1 MNNAK
6 IINLSDHDKIRKSLS
21 RSDLVYPADSADDRY
36 VNAWDYIKQHN
47 LSVEAVEGYEF
58 SSIGPEDHD
67 LSQITQCRGANSQD
81 EKVEDYTSRFSN
93 GEKLINPIIAIEH
106 DGFYYPVF
114 GNQRGKA
121 LQQAGV
127 TTTILV
133 VGRDLPYDTKKT
145 VATKLANISNRKTPL
160 DVATDS
166 REDIVYQMGNEW
178 CRVEEVD
185 VDSTNSVDE
194 SYIKAS
200 KEFKSLLTN
209 KGPDAAEEFKREYF
223 LSWFDSE
230 KETTLSA
237 NEKTRKI
244 QFGQYYNDAF
254 SVNIRQRLTSGFHCG
269 KEQEI
274 YNFFWSEIILNSEGI
289 EEELYIW
296 NTDKFSFAS
305 DTVTVQMDARSG
317 NPLLN
322 TTSSIFQNKF
332 KGRIAKNIEVML
344 RPPQNARD
352 INKILEWESTCRSK
366 IAEFN
371 NNPNNTGWVSCV
383 IDKLIFLQHVGDGHE
398 TTGWEWKKTP
408 SGGFFKQIT

>member
-133 VGRDLPYDTKKT
+133 VG
-145 VATKLANISNRKTPL
+145 
-160 DVATDS
+160 
-166 REDIVYQMGNEW
+166 
-178 CRVEEVD
+178 
-185 VDSTNSVDE
+185 
-194 SYIKAS
+194 
-200 KEFKSLLTN
+200 
-209 KGPDAAEEFKREYF
+209 
-223 LSWFDSE
+223 
-230 KETTLSA
+230 
-237 NEKTRKI
+237 
-244 QFGQYYNDAF
+244 
-254 SVNIRQRLTSGFHCG
+254 
-269 KEQEI
+269 
-274 YNFFWSEIILNSEGI
+274 
-289 EEELYIW
+289 
-296 NTDKFSFAS
+296 
-305 DTVTVQMDARSG
+305 
-317 NPLLN
+317 
-322 TTSSIFQNKF
+322 
-332 KGRIAKNIEVML
+332 
-344 RPPQNARD
+344 
-352 INKILEWESTCRSK
+352 
-366 IAEFN
+366 
-371 NNPNNTGWVSCV
+371 
-383 IDKLIFLQHVGDGHE
+383 
-398 TTGWEWKKTP
+398 
-408 SGGFFKQIT
+408 

>member
-1 MNNAK
+1 M
-6 IINLSDHDKIRKSLS
+6 S
-21 RSDLVYPADSADDRY
+21 RDSLVYPADSADDRY
-36 VNAWDYIKQHN
+36 VNAWDYVKQHN
-47 LSVEAVEGYEF
+47 LSVESVEGYEF
-58 SSIGPEDHD
+58 SSIGTEDHD

-121 LQQAGV
+121 LRKAGV

-160 DVATDS
+160 DVATDT
-166 REDIVYQMGNEW
+166 RDDIVYQMGNEW
-178 CRVEEVD
+178 SRVVEVD

-200 KEFKSLLTN
+200 KEYISLLTN
-209 KGPDAAEEFKREYF
+209 KGLDAAEEFKREYF
-223 LSWFDSE
+223 SSWFDSE

-254 SVNIRQRLTSGFHCG
+254 SVNIKQRLTSGFHCG

-274 YNFFWSEIILNSEGI
+274 YNFFFSEIILNSEGV
-289 EEELYIW
+289 EEELYRW

-305 DTVTVQMDARSG
+305 DTVTVQMDARCG
-317 NPLLN
+317 NPLQN
-322 TTSSIFQNKF
+322 TKSSILRNKHEG
-332 KGRIAKNIEVML
+332 KICKNIEVML
-344 RPPQNARD
+344 RPPMNARD
-352 INKILEWESTCRSK
+352 INRILDWESNCRTK
-366 IAEFN
+366 FAEFN
-371 NNPNNTGWVSCV
+371 NNLNSNAWGMPV

-398 TTGWEWKKTP
+398 TTAWEWKKTP
-408 SGGFFKQIT
+408 SGGFFKQII